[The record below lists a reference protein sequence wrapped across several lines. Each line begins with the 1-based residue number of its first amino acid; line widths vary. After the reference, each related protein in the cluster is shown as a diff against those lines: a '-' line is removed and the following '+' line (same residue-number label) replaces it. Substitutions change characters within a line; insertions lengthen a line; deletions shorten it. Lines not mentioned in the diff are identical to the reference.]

1 MLNGDGDEE
10 EDDVEPTQVK
20 GRQLSSA
27 SASAQKKALS
37 RKKAHSSSDDDD
49 SPKEETPVMATLPA
63 VLAAPTAE
71 GKQPLA
77 SKSVPANDPATK
89 AMEMETSQRVVVH
102 NGAQGTSAV
111 ASVRNVVLSD
121 ELRAENLSFLRDMRG
136 TCVKLVEEA
145 KTQSLLIS
153 ERILEEIC
161 AKTTQIV
168 EDATEKSSQI
178 MEELRMVLEGL
189 GAIAGQNERMNS
201 SGILF
206 QGMVVIS
213 QQPFA
218 NVDYSSF
225 SAEFCL
231 KVFHFSC
238 LPSLYIVVC
247 IHAHFYCCHSG
258 QLSLISPFWNWV
270 NLETMTLF

>member
-1 MLNGDGDEE
+1 MLNGDGDEEEEDESEEEDEESEEEDEESEEEDE

-77 SKSVPANDPATK
+77 SKSVPAKDPAPK
-89 AMEMETSQRVVVH
+89 AMENETSQRVVEQ
-102 NGAQGTSAV
+102 NGAQDTPAV

-153 ERILEEIC
+153 ERILTEVC

-168 EDATEKSSQI
+168 EDATGKSSQI
-178 MEELRMVLEGL
+178 MEELRMVIERL
-189 GAIAGQNERMNS
+189 GAIAGQDERMNS
-201 SGILF
+201 SGINYSGNLF
-206 QGMVVIS
+206 QGMVVI
-213 QQPFA
+213 
-218 NVDYSSF
+218 
-225 SAEFCL
+225 
-231 KVFHFSC
+231 
-238 LPSLYIVVC
+238 
-247 IHAHFYCCHSG
+247 
-258 QLSLISPFWNWV
+258 ISTAV
-270 NLETMTLF
+270 SEC

>member
-1 MLNGDGDEE
+1 
-10 EDDVEPTQVK
+10 
-20 GRQLSSA
+20 
-27 SASAQKKALS
+27 
-37 RKKAHSSSDDDD
+37 
-49 SPKEETPVMATLPA
+49 MATLPA
-63 VLAAPTAE
+63 VLAAPAVPTAE
-71 GKQPLA
+71 ENKPLA
-77 SKSVPANDPATK
+77 SKSVPANDPSTK

-136 TCVKLVEEA
+136 TCMKLVEEA

-178 MEELRMVLEGL
+178 MEELRLVLEGL

-206 QGMVVIS
+206 QGGSVLQWGNGVMGDQS
-213 QQPFA
+213 QLEGRWREQ
-218 NVDYSSF
+218 SE
-225 SAEFCL
+225 AEQGL
-231 KVFHFSC
+231 
-238 LPSLYIVVC
+238 LLQRL
-247 IHAHFYCCHSG
+247 
-258 QLSLISPFWNWV
+258 QLVQEQARVQQEGIRL
-270 NLETMTLF
+270 NLTKLNLQKQQQAKAQDNA